1 MITYWFL
8 KSQLVMVGVILD
20 LLNSIPGVNSI
31 NEAIAPYTEALNNL
45 ITSGS
50 ALIGY
55 FLPLTLLKVLIP
67 IVITIEIVTE
77 GFNLF
82 QWIYNKIRGC

>member
-1 MITYWFL
+1 MITYYFF
-8 KSQLVMVGVILD
+8 KAQLIMVGVILN

-31 NEAIAPYTEALNNL
+31 NEAIAPYTAALSNM

-55 FLPLTLLKVLIP
+55 FLPLGLLRVLIP
-67 IVITIEIVTE
+67 IVIIIEIATE
-77 GFNLF
+77 GFNIF
-82 QWIYNKIRGC
+82 QWVYNKIRGC